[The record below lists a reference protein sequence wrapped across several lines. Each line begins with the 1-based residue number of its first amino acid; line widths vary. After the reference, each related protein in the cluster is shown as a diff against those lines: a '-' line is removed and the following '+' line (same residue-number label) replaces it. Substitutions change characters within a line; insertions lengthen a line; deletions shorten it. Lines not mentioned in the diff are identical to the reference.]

1 MTIPREHIA
10 NLDREGNV
18 ASLGASNLNDK
29 LRDFDEKF
37 VDKLR
42 SLSIGS
48 PGKIL
53 TQPTAAF
60 KLAQWPCTGIF
71 QISVIAEKSQPL
83 SFLCV
88 SLL

>member
-42 SLSIGS
+42 SLSIGR
-48 PGKIL
+48 
-53 TQPTAAF
+53 
-60 KLAQWPCTGIF
+60 KLNTR
-71 QISVIAEKSQPL
+71 SQLLL
-83 SFLCV
+83 S
-88 SLL
+88 SLLSGHALAYFKYL